1 MRERGMG
8 SSGGIEMVTWDVSDV
23 VDGDLVVCCD
33 ECVGGV
39 GGADNSDGV
48 GFDDGAGD
56 VVCDGGCIGTE
67 KCGSYGSVVGL
78 VEGSNVRYV

>member
-1 MRERGMG
+1 M
-8 SSGGIEMVTWDVSDV
+8 
-23 VDGDLVVCCD
+23 
-33 ECVGGV
+33 